1 MAERQAEQVI
11 SEQIEHLQSMAS
23 VPHVEPAGRR
33 LLLAGLLA
41 LGVVFGDIGTSP
53 LYALRGSFIGSNAV
67 PPTPMNVLGVLSL
80 ILWSLVIVI
89 SIKYLLYVM
98 RADNRGEGGILAL
111 LALLLPWRAMSKGD
125 RRLLFILGIFGA
137 ALLYGDGI
145 ITPAI
150 SVLSAVEGL
159 GLATPV
165 LDPYV
170 MPITVLI
177 LILLFVFQHRGTAS
191 VGSVFGPVMLIWF
204 LTIAALGIVSIMR
217 WPEVL
222 AAANPVFGIRF
233 FLDNGWRGF
242 LTLGAVF
249 LVVTGGE
256 ALYADMGHFGR
267 RPIRL
272 AWFALVLPALLLN
285 YFGQGAVLLGNPQY
299 TAQPFFLIAPRWAL
313 LPLVILA
320 TTATIIASQAVI
332 SGVFSLTR
340 QAVLLGYLPRLV
352 IVQTSSEEIGQVYI
366 PNVNWMLMIAT
377 IALVI
382 SFRQSSNLTAA
393 YGVAISTTMV
403 ITTMLAYVIARERWG
418 WSPLV
423 TGLATLVFLAIDLT
437 FFGANLVKIVEGGW
451 VPLLVAVLVYTLMST
466 WKQGRAILSQRKM
479 ENTRP
484 LGDLIAKTAQ
494 NGTMRVPGTAVF
506 LTAHGEITPPILLQQ
521 LKHNQVLHQQVVL
534 LTVVIENM
542 PRVPPG
548 RRVEVTRLD
557 QGFFRV
563 IVHFGFME
571 NTNVP
576 RALRTCKR
584 FGLHVDMDSVT
595 YFVGRDTPIS
605 TDEPSGMTTWQ
616 ERLFAFM
623 VRNSADLAGFYHLP
637 SERVIELGIRV
648 EL

>member
-1 MAERQAEQVI
+1 MAETQTEQVI
-11 SEQIEHLQSMAS
+11 SERPEHLHSMAG

-33 LLLAGLLA
+33 LLFVSLLA
-41 LGVVFGDIGTSP
+41 LGIVFGDIGTSP
-53 LYALRGSFIGSNAV
+53 LYALRGGFIGSNAV
-67 PPTPMNVLGVLSL
+67 PPTPVNVLGVLSL
-80 ILWSLVIVI
+80 IFWSLIIVI

-111 LALLLPWRAMSKGD
+111 LALLSPWHAMSKGS
-125 RRLLFILGIFGA
+125 RRILFIIGLFGA
-137 ALLYGDGI
+137 ALLYGDGM

-159 GLATPV
+159 KLATPV

-170 MPITVLI
+170 VPITVLI

-204 LTIAALGIVSIMR
+204 LTIAALGIVSIVR
-217 WPEVL
+217 RPEVL
-222 AAANPVFGIRF
+222 AAANPVFGIHF

-285 YFGQGAVLLGNPQY
+285 YFGQGALLLGNPQS

-320 TTATIIASQAVI
+320 TIATVIASQAVI

-366 PNVNWMLMIAT
+366 PNVNWILMIAT

-382 SFRQSSNLTAA
+382 SFRQSSNLAAA
-393 YGVAISTTMV
+393 YGMAISATMV
-403 ITTMLAYVIARERWG
+403 ITTVLAFVIARERWG
-418 WSPLV
+418 WNPLV
-423 TGLATLVFLAIDLT
+423 TALTTLAFLAVDLT
-437 FFGANLVKIVEGGW
+437 FFGTNSVKFVEGGW
-451 VPLLVAVLVYTLMST
+451 VPLLGAALVYILMTT
-466 WKQGRAILSQRKM
+466 WKQGRTVLGQRKM
-479 ENTRP
+479 KNTRP
-484 LGDLIAKTAQ
+484 INDLIAKIAQ

-506 LTAHGEITPPILLQQ
+506 LTSHGEITPPILLQQ

-534 LTVVIENM
+534 LTIVIENM

-548 RRVEVTRLD
+548 KRVEVTKLD
-557 QGFFRV
+557 RGFFRV
-563 IVHFGFME
+563 TVHLGFME
-571 NTNVP
+571 DTNVP
-576 RALRTCKR
+576 RTLRTCKR

-595 YFVGRDTPIS
+595 YFVGRDTPIP
-605 TDEPSGMTTWQ
+605 TDEPSGMASWQ
-616 ERLFAFM
+616 EELFAFM
-623 VRNSADLAGFYHLP
+623 VRNSTDLASFYHLP

-648 EL
+648 DL